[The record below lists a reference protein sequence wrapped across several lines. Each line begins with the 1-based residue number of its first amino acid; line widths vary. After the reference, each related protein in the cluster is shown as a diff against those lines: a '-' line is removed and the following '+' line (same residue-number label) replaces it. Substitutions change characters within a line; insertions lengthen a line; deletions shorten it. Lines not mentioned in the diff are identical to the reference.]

1 MGKPLRCWGNLFYA
15 FLLLFVWSG
24 RKKFNLVPGV
34 HSPREQRTLG
44 MFVTTLRRSKQTILT
59 DGCSS
64 KIYWMLCSW
73 SNRSDKYYPKL
84 QILQILVTWTA
95 LSLILQRDTTVNITT
110 CFLLATPR
118 KATTKETF
126 YWPHPGKPRAL
137 TDAPTPE
144 VGNWRNE
151 RLGCYPDLGCCSY
164 WYLKMFWRKLTLPNH
179 QVTMLQSTLKSV
191 TILLLSEC

>member
-1 MGKPLRCWGNLFYA
+1 MLGQSILCISFAFCMVGKEKIQSCPWSPFAKRATHAWHARNNTTSEQTNNFDGWMLLENL
-15 FLLLFVWSG
+15 
-24 RKKFNLVPGV
+24 
-34 HSPREQRTLG
+34 
-44 MFVTTLRRSKQTILT
+44 
-59 DGCSS
+59 
-64 KIYWMLCSW
+64 YWMLCSW

-95 LSLILQRDTTVNITT
+95 LSLILQRDITVNITT

-164 WYLKMFWRKLTLPNH
+164 WYLKMIWRKLTLPNH

-191 TILLLSEC
+191 TILFLSEC